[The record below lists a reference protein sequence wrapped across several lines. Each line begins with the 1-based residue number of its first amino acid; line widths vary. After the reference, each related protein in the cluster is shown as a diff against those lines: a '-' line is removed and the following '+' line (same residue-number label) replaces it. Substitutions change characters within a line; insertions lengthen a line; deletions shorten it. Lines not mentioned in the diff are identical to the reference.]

1 MFLRILLNDLKR
13 KKTMNIVVFL
23 FITMATMFLAS
34 SCSNLISVSGAVD
47 YFMEISKVP
56 DYLVVAVEEEGSHE
70 IEDFVNT
77 SKLITE
83 YEKVQTINIMRDDFY
98 IIEEDGSLRDYEIG
112 NTIVLQPSYDNF
124 IKVYDEEGEL
134 LQLET
139 GEIALPNAE
148 ADKRGLEVGDRLQI
162 TIGEVTQEFTL
173 STIMKDVVFGSNF
186 IGFKRAVI
194 SDEDYARFQEQKNMV
209 YTNLYCLNSEE
220 IKSFKSDWQKQNF
233 SVISQ
238 IEKSAFN
245 MVYAMDMLVAAI
257 LIIVSVCLIL
267 ISFLVLRFTIVFT
280 LQEDFKEIG
289 IMKAIGIR
297 DKGIRGIYL
306 VKYFVMAVIAAIIG
320 VLLSIPFGK
329 LLLENMTVN
338 MVVKQSERHFY
349 IHIVSGVLI
358 VAVVL
363 WFCNM
368 TSNQLKKYS
377 VIDAIRNGSNGERY
391 EAKSRMKLW
400 KSRKLHANTFMAW
413 NDIVSN
419 PKRFMVL
426 ILTFC
431 VGTMLI
437 QLPLSALHTL
447 TADTTAP
454 YFGMTPADAYID
466 NGEAEY
472 YILDKDISVIEADLK
487 EIEHIVA
494 ENGYTAHA
502 GITLGYTI
510 SMYSNDEEER
520 YSFYTTQSIGNVE
533 DSYIMQEGRMPIEE
547 DEIMLT
553 DISAKK
559 LGVTVGDSITYSMA
573 EGDRKYIITGLYQS
587 MTNLGDGACFS
598 KSAKPDSEYLA
609 GIFCMYVEIEE
620 LEAQEAVDKLQEIF
634 PDYIIQGISE
644 AMKDMSGGTANMIDA
659 VVKLITLVVLI
670 INSLITVLMMKALM
684 IKERGD
690 IALLRSLGFTNKSI
704 RSWLIQRV
712 MIVLVIAVVLGS
724 VLSKLLEPVT
734 IVPIFATQGAKN
746 IKLVINPVETFVL
759 YPLLFL
765 LVTTLSAVWCTRDIR
780 KVAPTE
786 VNNIE

>member
-23 FITMATMFLAS
+23 FIAMATMFLAS
-34 SCSNLISVSGAVD
+34 SCSNLLSVTGAVD

-70 IEDFVNT
+70 IEDFVNA
-77 SKLITE
+77 SELITE

-124 IKVYDEEGEL
+124 IKIFDTDGERL
-134 LQLET
+134 RLEA
-139 GEIALPNAE
+139 GEIALPHAE

-162 TIGEVTQEFTL
+162 TVGEVTQEFTL
-173 STIMKDVVFGSNF
+173 STIMKDVVFGSTF

-194 SDEDYARFQEQKNMV
+194 SDEDYARFQEQENMI
-209 YTNLYCLNSEE
+209 YTNLYCLNSED
-220 IKSFKSDWQKQNF
+220 IKAFKSDWQKQNF
-233 SVISQ
+233 SIISQ
-238 IEKSAFN
+238 IEKSAFE
-245 MVYAMDMLVAAI
+245 MAYVMDMLIAAI

-297 DKGIRGIYL
+297 DKGIKGIYL
-306 VKYFVMAVIAAIIG
+306 VKYFAMAVIAAVIG
-320 VLLSIPFGK
+320 VVLSIPFGK
-329 LLLENMTVN
+329 LLLENTLVN
-338 MVVKQSERHFY
+338 MVIKQSESHFY

-377 VIDAIRNGSNGERY
+377 AIDAIRSGSNGERY

-400 KSRKLHANTFMAW
+400 KSRKLRTNTFMAW
-413 NDIVSN
+413 NDIMSN

-454 YFGMTPADAYID
+454 YFGITPADAYID
-466 NGEAEY
+466 NGEAEQ
-472 YILDKDISVIEADLK
+472 YIMDKDVSVIEADLK

-510 SMYSNDEEER
+510 SMYSNDEAER
-520 YSFYTTQSIGNVE
+520 YSFYTTHSIGNVE
-533 DSYIMQEGRMPIEE
+533 ESYILLEGRMPIEE
-547 DEIMLT
+547 DEVMLT
-553 DISAKK
+553 DVSAKK

-573 EGDRKYIITGLYQS
+573 DGDRKYMITGLYQS
-587 MTNLGDGACFS
+587 MLNLGDGAYFS
-598 KSAKPDSEYLA
+598 KSAQPDSEYLA
-609 GIFCMYVEIEE
+609 GIFYMYVEIEE
-620 LEAQEAVDKLQEIF
+620 LESQEAVDKLQELF
-634 PDYIIQGISE
+634 PDYGIDNIDEMMNS
-644 AMKDMSGGTANMIDA
+644 MGGGVADTLD
-659 VVKLITLVVLI
+659 VVIKLITLVVLI

-704 RSWLIQRV
+704 QGWLIQRV
-712 MIVLVIAVVLGS
+712 MIVLVIAVILGS
-724 VLSKLLEPVT
+724 VLSKVLEPFV
-734 IVPIFATQGAKN
+734 IVPIFGMMGAKN
-746 IKLVINPVETFVL
+746 IELLTRPLETFVL
-759 YPLLFL
+759 YPLML
-765 LVTTLSAVWCTRDIR
+765 LVVTTLSAVWCTRDVR